1 MRKTILRIV
10 SVVSMTVLLLALPV
24 HTERVFAETVDELRD
39 ELAQLQEEAKEI
51 EKQLESLG
59 DSIEDQQVEV
69 NQLYKKVSNLEKQI
83 DAYKSQ
89 IAAIDKQIEEQNN
102 NIEQLNTEIA
112 EKETRMDEIM
122 TKLKKRVKAI
132 TQTNQYSSFQL
143 LMNTEDY
150 ADYLLKAE
158 ILESV
163 SEHDKG
169 LRDEAEA
176 EKRQIQIKKDAVEQE
191 KAEAEAAKAELE
203 TLKGDLDKQFATL
216 DALYTTAK
224 NKEDKLLK
232 QQNSYEKKL
241 QQIQASEDELDREI
255 AALLNGT
262 PPAST
267 YGGKMYWP
275 APTVKRIS
283 SGYGQRSSGF
293 HRAIDIA
300 NGRALGEPIVAAA
313 SGTVI
318 KVQSMHYSYGNFCM
332 IDHGLDSKGVRI
344 VTLYAHMRYTPSVT
358 VGQYVTGGVTQ
369 IGVIGNTGQS
379 YGAHLHFEVRED
391 NVRVDPIGKG
401 YVVVP
406 S

>member
-10 SVVSMTVLLLALPV
+10 SVVSVMVLLLAVPV
-24 HTERVFAETVDELRD
+24 HTERVFAGAVDELRD
-39 ELAQLQEEAKEI
+39 ELAQLKEEAKEI
-51 EKQLESLG
+51 EKQLDTLG

-89 IAAIDKQIEEQNN
+89 IAAIDAQIDEQNKK
-102 NIEQLNTEIA
+102 IEQLNTEIA
-112 EKETRMDEIM
+112 EKEARMDEIM
-122 TKLKKRVKAI
+122 AKLKKRVKAI

-143 LMNTEDY
+143 LVNTEDY
-150 ADYLLKAE
+150 ADYLLKAQ

-163 SEHDKG
+163 TEHDKG

-176 EKRQIQIKKDAVEQE
+176 EKQQIQIKKDAVEQE
-191 KAEAEAAKAELE
+191 KAESEAAKAELE

-216 DALYTTAK
+216 DALYVTAK
-224 NKEDKLLK
+224 NKENTLLK

-358 VGQYVTGGVTQ
+358 VGQYVTGGLTQ

-391 NVRVDPIGKG
+391 NVRVDPVGKG

>member
-1 MRKTILRIV
+1 MRKAILRIV
-10 SVVSMTVLLLALPV
+10 STISLAVLLVALPV
-24 HTERVFAETVDELRD
+24 HIEQVSADSVDQLRN
-39 ELAQLQEEAKEI
+39 ELAQLKEEAKEI
-51 EKQLESLG
+51 QTQLDSLG

-83 DAYKSQ
+83 DAYQLQ
-89 IAAIDKQIEEQNN
+89 ISAIDKQIEQQNK

-112 EKETRMDEIM
+112 QKEARMEEIM

-158 ILESV
+158 ILASV

-176 EKRQIQIKKDAVEQE
+176 EKQQIQIKKDAVEQE
-191 KAEAEAAKAELE
+191 KAESEAAKAELE
-203 TLKGDLDKQFATL
+203 ALKGDLDKQFESL
-216 DALYTTAK
+216 DKLYVTAK
-224 NKEDKLLK
+224 NKENALLK

-283 SGYGQRSSGF
+283 SGYGKRSSGY

-300 NGRALGEPIVAAA
+300 NGRALGQPIVAAA

-358 VGQYVTGGVTQ
+358 VGQRVTGGVTQ
-369 IGVIGNTGQS
+369 IGVIGNTGES

>member
-10 SVVSMTVLLLALPV
+10 SVVSVMVLLLAVPV
-24 HTERVFAETVDELRD
+24 HTERVFADAVDELRD
-39 ELAQLQEEAKEI
+39 ELAQLKEEAKEI
-51 EKQLESLG
+51 EKQLDSLG

-89 IAAIDKQIEEQNN
+89 IAAIDAQIEEQNKK
-102 NIEQLNTEIA
+102 IEQLNTEIA
-112 EKETRMDEIM
+112 EKEARMDEIM
-122 TKLKKRVKAI
+122 AKLKKRVKAI

-143 LMNTEDY
+143 LVNTEDY
-150 ADYLLKAE
+150 ADYLLKAQ

-163 SEHDKG
+163 TEHDKG

-176 EKRQIQIKKDAVEQE
+176 EKQQIQIKKDAVEQE
-191 KAEAEAAKAELE
+191 KAESEAAKAELE

-358 VGQYVTGGVTQ
+358 VGQYVTGGLTQ

-391 NVRVDPIGKG
+391 NVRVDPVGKG